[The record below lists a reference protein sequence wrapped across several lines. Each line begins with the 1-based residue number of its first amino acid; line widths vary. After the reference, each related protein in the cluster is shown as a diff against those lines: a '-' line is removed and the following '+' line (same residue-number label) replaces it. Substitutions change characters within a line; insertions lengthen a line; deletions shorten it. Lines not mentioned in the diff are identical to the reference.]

1 MEILVCMKQVPDDS
15 VEIRLGASGEPDLS
29 QAEPQGN
36 AFDTYALELAVRFI
50 EANGGTVTVATVG
63 TENDK
68 VCLRNSLAV
77 GAKASAQIEGVE
89 KADAAVTA
97 SLLAAGIKK
106 IEGDIP
112 AGEHQHSEGH

>member
-68 VCLRNSLAV
+68 VCLLPHRS
-77 GAKASAQIEGVE
+77 KASRRLTQLSRLPFWLQALRRSKRTQ
-89 KADAAVTA
+89 ARPLT
-97 SLLAAGIKK
+97 
-106 IEGDIP
+106 
-112 AGEHQHSEGH
+112 